1 MTNKRR
7 RFLYFLRR
15 KTSRAPRYPLA
26 IHRRPRYPPPWVT
39 APSKDGYALG
49 PVRVQ
54 ANLKHFF
61 ERDKNVIKDAQARIS
76 NIERP

>member
-1 MTNKRR
+1 MTDKRR
-7 RFLYFLRR
+7 RLLHFLRR
-15 KTSRAPRYPLA
+15 KTSCTALSPA

-39 APSKDGYALG
+39 APSKDGYALDPG
-49 PVRVQ
+49 RVQ

-61 ERDKNVIKDAQARIS
+61 ERDKNVIKDAVPRIS